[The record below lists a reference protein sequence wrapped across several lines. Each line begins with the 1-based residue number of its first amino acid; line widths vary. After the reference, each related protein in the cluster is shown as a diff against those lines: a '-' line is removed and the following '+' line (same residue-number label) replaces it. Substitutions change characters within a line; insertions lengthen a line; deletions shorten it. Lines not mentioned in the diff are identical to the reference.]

1 MPANL
6 PSSCQCSLPLSNG
19 PTVAQFPVSTGCA
32 TLTQNDAETQ
42 DRYWSKVYLIRA
54 KHSEKLN
61 ALHREISRLLT
72 MNWDDSKRAQLT
84 TILRKMMLMQ
94 QILNTSPESNR
105 FGTNLD
111 TINAVELQL
120 IYWINQLQNFQ
131 NAH

>member
-1 MPANL
+1 
-6 PSSCQCSLPLSNG
+6 
-19 PTVAQFPVSTGCA
+19 VSTGCA

-61 ALHREISRLLT
+61 TLHREISRLLT